1 MAKHRTTIGVAA
13 AGAAGTVVSL
23 LGGAPASAASWS
35 TWDKVAKC
43 ESGGNWSINTGNG
56 YYGGLQFSQST
67 WASFGGTRYAA
78 RADLA
83 AKAQQIAVAEKVLAV
98 QGPGAWPVCGARAGL
113 ARGGPAPGPESQAPA
128 TARKAPAAQP
138 RMAGTSVSTRAVS
151 YARAQLGKPYAYGA
165 TGPDSYD
172 CSGLTMAAWRAAGV
186 SIPRTSHAQWSGLA
200 RVPASAVQPG
210 DLVVY
215 NGAGHVAIYVGDG
228 QIIEAPR
235 PGKVVQT
242 APWRSGWYA
251 SNFVGVVRPSG
262 ASVAVQRTEPQREQA
277 APADRSGSRPVVR
290 DGDVKVPAAGRH
302 TVRPGDTLSEIAE
315 EHGFSDW
322 RVLYAANRDKVHE
335 PDLIF
340 PGQVLRIPNAA

>member
-1 MAKHRTTIGVAA
+1 MAKHRTTISAVV

-23 LGGAPASAASWS
+23 IGGAPASAASSS

-67 WASFGGTRYAA
+67 WAGFGGTRYAA

-83 AKAQQIAVAEKVLAV
+83 TRAQQITVAEKVLAT

-113 ARGGPAPGPESQAPA
+113 ARGGPAPDTPARADRTAPRA
-128 TARKAPAAQP
+128 KPKAVS
-138 RMAGTSVSTRAVS
+138 GTSVSARAVS
-151 YARAQLGKPYAYGA
+151 FARAQLGKPYVYGA
-165 TGPDSYD
+165 TGPGTYD
-172 CSGLTMAAWRAAGV
+172 CSGLTQAAWRAAGV
-186 SIPRTSHAQWSGLA
+186 SIPRTSQAQWSGLA

-215 NGAGHVAIYVGDG
+215 NGAQHVALYIGNG

-242 APWRSGWYA
+242 APWRSGWYG
-251 SNFVGVVRPSG
+251 SHFTGVVRPSG
-262 ASVAVQRTEPQREQA
+262 ASVVVQRAAPERQQA
-277 APADRSGSRPVVR
+277 APADRGSSRPVIEDDAR
-290 DGDVKVPAAGRH
+290 VPAAGHH

-315 EHGFSDW
+315 ANGFRDW
-322 RVLYAANRDKVHE
+322 RVLYAANRDKIRD

-340 PGQVLRIPNAA
+340 PGQRLRIPNAA

>member
-1 MAKHRTTIGVAA
+1 MAKHRTTLSVAV

-23 LGGAPASAASWS
+23 ISGAPASAASSS

-67 WASFGGTRYAA
+67 WAGFGGGRYAA

-83 AKAQQIAVAEKVLAV
+83 TRAQQITVAEKVLAV

-113 ARGGPAPGPESQAPA
+113 ARGGPAPDVPARADRTAPRA
-128 TARKAPAAQP
+128 KPKTI
-138 RMAGTSVSTRAVS
+138 GTSVAARAVS
-151 YARAQLGKPYAYGA
+151 FARAQLGKPYVYGA
-165 TGPDSYD
+165 TGPGAYD
-172 CSGLTMAAWRAAGV
+172 CSGLTQAAWRVAGV
-186 SIPRTSHAQWSGLA
+186 SIPRTSQAQWAGLA
-200 RVPASAVQPG
+200 RVSPSAVQPG

-215 NGAGHVAIYVGDG
+215 NGARHVALYIGNG

-251 SNFVGVVRPSG
+251 SHFTGVVRPSG
-262 ASVAVQRTEPQREQA
+262 ASVVVQRAEPQRQQA

-290 DGDVKVPAAGRH
+290 DGDVKVSTAGRH

-315 EHGFSDW
+315 ANGFRDW
-322 RVLYAANRDKVHE
+322 RVLYAANRDKVYD

>member
-1 MAKHRTTIGVAA
+1 MAKHRTTISAVVA
-13 AGAAGTVVSL
+13 GTAGTVVSL
-23 LGGAPASAASWS
+23 ISGAPASAASSS

-67 WASFGGTRYAA
+67 WAGFDGTRYAA

-83 AKAQQIAVAEKVLAV
+83 TRAQQITVAEKVLAV

-113 ARGGPAPGPESQAPA
+113 ARGGPAPDVQTSTATKTAP
-128 TARKAPAAQP
+128 KAKPKTI
-138 RMAGTSVSTRAVS
+138 GTSVAARAVAF
-151 YARAQLGKPYAYGA
+151 ARAALGKPYVYGA
-165 TGPDSYD
+165 TGPGAYD
-172 CSGLTMAAWRAAGV
+172 CSGLTQAAWRAAGV
-186 SIPRTSHAQWSGLA
+186 SIPRTSQAQWAGLA
-200 RVPASAVQPG
+200 RVAPSAVQPG

-215 NGAGHVAIYVGDG
+215 NGARHVALYIGNG

-251 SNFVGVVRPSG
+251 SHFTGVVRPSG
-262 ASVAVQRTEPQREQA
+262 ASVVVQRAEPERQQVT
-277 APADRSGSRPVVR
+277 PVDRGSSRPVVR
-290 DGDVKVPAAGRH
+290 DGDVKAPTAGHH

-315 EHGFSDW
+315 ANGFRDW
-322 RVLYAANRDKVHE
+322 RVLYAANRDKVYD

-340 PGQVLRIPNAA
+340 PGQRLRLPNAA